1 MSKTAHESVQAPRNA
16 DMMMSSELKHL
27 QTRVDEQ
34 AVLIRDMDHRLR
46 KLPAFFEA
54 LAQQTAS
61 LNSDDDVAESL
72 VGRMAAV
79 AGVYRLLARQKWQ
92 TVDLSDI
99 VENIVNDLPSP
110 LRERV
115 VIAVERRTLSADTAI
130 AMTLALH
137 ELLRHSRR
145 HGALNTD
152 HAQVAIRW
160 HRNEE
165 FLVFLWDETGA
176 PPTGNA
182 GLSGFGKDFLTRG
195 LSYELDAVTKIEP
208 RPGGGLHVRVQIPLS
223 VLRS

>member
-1 MSKTAHESVQAPRNA
+1 MSTTAHESVQAPRNA
-16 DMMMSSELKHL
+16 DMPMSSELRHL

-34 AVLIRDMDHRLR
+34 AVLIREMDHRLR

-72 VGRMAAV
+72 VGRMGAV

-92 TVDLSDI
+92 TVGLRDI
-99 VENIVNDLPSP
+99 VKSIVDDLPSP

-145 HGALNTD
+145 HGALKTD
-152 HAQVAIRW
+152 HARVTIGW
-160 HRNEE
+160 HRDEDS
-165 FLVFLWDETGA
+165 LLLLWDENGA
-176 PPTGNA
+176 PPADNA
-182 GLSGFGKDFLTRG
+182 GLTGFGKDFLTRG
-195 LSYELDAVTKIEP
+195 LSYELDAMTKIEP

-223 VLRS
+223 VLGS